1 MTSSKAVAILMGLL
15 FVLSV
20 SATALGADELSG
32 TWRLD
37 SFKLTRIKTG
47 ETTDMFGASPKGLMT
62 FGRDGRMIALL
73 TSDKRSNVPD
83 AAKMTDM
90 DP

>member
-1 MTSSKAVAILMGLL
+1 
-15 FVLSV
+15 
-20 SATALGADELSG
+20 
-32 TWRLD
+32 
-37 SFKLTRIKTG
+37 
-47 ETTDMFGASPKGLMT
+47 MFGASPKGLMT